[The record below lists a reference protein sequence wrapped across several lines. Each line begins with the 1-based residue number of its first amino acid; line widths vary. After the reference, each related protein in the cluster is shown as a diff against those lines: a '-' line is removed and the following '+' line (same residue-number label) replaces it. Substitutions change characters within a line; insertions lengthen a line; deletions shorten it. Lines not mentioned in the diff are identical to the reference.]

1 MKRTVGLV
9 RLSDKLKGHFFHPN
23 IIHVIVPW
31 HSGVVGDGGGGEDT
45 GGGGDGSWID
55 GNSEGV
61 CGCGGGGGR
70 FGGGCLPTKGSLQ
83 RQWLAVRR
91 AGRSLQN
98 WMSSENFEVVFI
110 SICSKIDISKLNF

>member
-1 MKRTVGLV
+1 MKRTVDLV
-9 RLSDKLKGHFFHPN
+9 RLSGKIKRTFFSPQYYTCN
-23 IIHVIVPW
+23 R
-31 HSGVVGDGGGGEDT
+31 EDT

-83 RQWLAVRR
+83 QQWLAVRR
-91 AGRSLQN
+91 AGRSLQI
-98 WMSSENFEVVFI
+98 WRSSENFEVVFI
-110 SICSKIDISKLNF
+110 LI